1 MLSGPVRLS
10 DERGH
15 LVGGESA
22 RRREI
27 ERARVGPPRGDRGTG
42 RRGEGGGGRGRS
54 VGWCRVLL
62 IFRSRVRGCAH
73 YCKLNSL
80 GSPRRVTTMPGELQ

>member
-42 RRGEGGGGRGRS
+42 RRWGEGGGGGVS
-54 VGWCRVLL
+54 GGA
-62 IFRSRVRGCAH
+62 GCF
-73 YCKLNSL
+73 
-80 GSPRRVTTMPGELQ
+80 